1 MRLFSHDI
9 AYHPSVQTSLSSSS
23 LASTPILILK
33 ATFIL
38 NLCFIL
44 IIIFATNTI
53 LLSECALLPSEI
65 NEVDSFKES
74 LLYAPITQLLPPPTR
89 RPPTPS
95 SSRPASVSLS
105 HSHSPDQT
113 HFKAKQCSQ
122 TWRTGGS
129 SHSLSWILNMF
140 RKCSKK
146 YIRLKNIENYR
157 KPIRVELR

>member
-1 MRLFSHDI
+1 MLQQSLRISTTYSITVTKAAHTTHATEHSSHNTLNSIQLMRLFSHDI

-122 TWRTGGS
+122 T
-129 SHSLSWILNMF
+129 
-140 RKCSKK
+140 
-146 YIRLKNIENYR
+146 
-157 KPIRVELR
+157 